1 MGSSRQRHSTRAPKA
16 HPPQKPRH
24 KPATRKRFVIP
35 LATLKEMRVRLV
47 TVRSVV
53 MACARA
59 LETSSGTEDVQITL
73 HNDVVAQLDVLAL
86 VTKHILLSQ
95 PFRFPWRA
103 KL

>member
-16 HPPQKPRH
+16 HPPQKPRQ
-24 KPATRKRFVIP
+24 PPTRKRFVIP

-86 VTKHILLSQ
+86 VTKHILLGQ

-103 KL
+103 KP